1 LNDKALHAKL
11 REVQRLNDEGS
22 EGPLGVQPLESKA
35 FKNEIRSEVP
45 IFSSKNVQQDTIEQ
59 NQQNFADLLMQ
70 F

>member
-1 LNDKALHAKL
+1 M
-11 REVQRLNDEGS
+11 
-22 EGPLGVQPLESKA
+22 QPLESKA